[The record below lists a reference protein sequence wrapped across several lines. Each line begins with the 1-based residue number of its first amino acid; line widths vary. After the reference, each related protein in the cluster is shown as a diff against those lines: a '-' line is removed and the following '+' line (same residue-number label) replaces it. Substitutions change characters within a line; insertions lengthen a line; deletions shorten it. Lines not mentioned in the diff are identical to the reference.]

1 MARTNEL
8 PRFLIRGALLNL
20 VLFLAAIAYSVLGRV
35 DLLVAWM
42 FLHSLMAGAVGVIW
56 IIRERL
62 SLTSWSALILALMW
76 IASIV
81 AHHKVLGDSSW
92 NTNSPLHP
100 SSLIL
105 MLLVVCVFS
114 TKAYLRRRVKQT

>member
-8 PRFLIRGALLNL
+8 PSFLIRGILLNL
-20 VLFLAAIAYSVLGRV
+20 LLYLAAIAYSALGRV

-42 FLHSLMAGAVGVIW
+42 FLLSLMAGAVGVIW

-81 AHHKVLGDSSW
+81 AHHKLLGDSSW
-92 NTNSPLHP
+92 NTNPPLHP

-105 MLLVVCVFS
+105 MFLVVCVFS
-114 TKAYLRRRVKQT
+114 TKAYLRRRVKQS